1 MFEEIVAGLVVA
13 GVAGPAGFIL
23 KSQFFTKPKYLP
35 EVGVSHNIDAYQSM
49 EGEWHEYHF
58 TYDPKLDTSRVLAHA
73 VVEFTLGKNLIV
85 MGKSTVK
92 VEHRRGLSYKIRGEI
107 NSGNLYYTA
116 VCVEDPSDAY
126 SAMFKN
132 LLDDQALIG
141 VISGWDYEKASFVSP
156 LLLSKKELE
165 YKEVERILLQSKI
178 KFFGL
183 EH

>member
-1 MFEEIVAGLVVA
+1 VRKA
-13 GVAGPAGFIL
+13 
-23 KSQFFTKPKYLP
+23 S
-35 EVGVSHNIDAYQSM
+35 
-49 EGEWHEYHF
+49 
-58 TYDPKLDTSRVLAHA
+58 
-73 VVEFTLGKNLIV
+73 
-85 MGKSTVK
+85 
-92 VEHRRGLSYKIRGEI
+92 
-107 NSGNLYYTA
+107 YTA

-132 LLDDQALIG
+132 LLDDQAIG

-156 LLLSKKELE
+156 LLLSKKERE